1 MSSRRSVVKAG
12 RVSCHRETKKQKGS
26 PSEKNGVSKSFRELT
41 KFLRQRFQLVF
52 VEEQLFEL
60 LQLRDAGIHSGEV
73 VATEV

>member
-1 MSSRRSVVKAG
+1 MPG
-12 RVSCHRETKKQKGS
+12 
-26 PSEKNGVSKSFRELT
+26 KSLPKELT
-41 KFLRQRFQLVF
+41 EFFRQRFQLVF